1 MSGKQLKL
9 AISEAQSDNPH
20 TVTLPNACPG
30 SIIQLEDDAAYRA
43 FSVSMHTPNTLP
55 PDKWNMIKLPCAMP
69 EAEHAGVKV
78 NTEFIMVDKITC
90 GLLDGHELTTVF
102 GEHGRL
108 ASISMHPPSE
118 TENVDEYWAQKAE
131 TFKKTLALDG
141 PADALQDQ

>member
-1 MSGKQLKL
+1 
-9 AISEAQSDNPH
+9 
-20 TVTLPNACPG
+20 
-30 SIIQLEDDAAYRA
+30 
-43 FSVSMHTPNTLP
+43 
-55 PDKWNMIKLPCAMP
+55 MP
-69 EAEHAGVKV
+69 EAEHAGVEV